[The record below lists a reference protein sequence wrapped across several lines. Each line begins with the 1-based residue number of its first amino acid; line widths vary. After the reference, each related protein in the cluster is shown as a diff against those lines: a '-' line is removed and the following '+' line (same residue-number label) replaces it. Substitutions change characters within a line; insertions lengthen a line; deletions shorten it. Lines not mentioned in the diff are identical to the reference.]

1 MLTSSTVRIL
11 NDFAAKSDALYSQGG
26 LLYKYSFGHRCAHID
41 LSNTNDISTNS
52 EVEKLE
58 LFIASAIDNPFPE
71 NASKDIKY
79 ECSKLL
85 SALANDFSGFIGPK
99 FSIEEDDTCKIATL
113 IYTASNDYHTLRL
126 FWSID

>member
-11 NDFAAKSDALYSQGG
+11 NDLAAKSDALYSQGG
-26 LLYKYSFGHRCAHID
+26 LLYKYSFGHRCAHTD
-41 LSNTNDISTNS
+41 LSNVIDISTS
-52 EVEKLE
+52 IDVEKLE

-71 NASKDIKY
+71 SAGNDVKH

-85 SALANDFSGFIGPK
+85 SALANDFSGFLGPK
-99 FSIEEDDTCKIATL
+99 FSIEEDDTSKIVTL